1 MTKKLKFLGGV
12 RHSELD
18 KEILEPNKGA
28 LNLIPT
34 DGGKEI
40 IVTDRKGIKLL
51 SDFPNRFEFV
61 DDIVKKKKKKRSSR
75 KKQVKKPP
83 EDKMIKD
90 DEVKTK

>member
-12 RHSELD
+12 RHNELD
-18 KEILEPNKGA
+18 KEILEPKKGV
-28 LNLIPT
+28 LNLAPT

-40 IVTDRKGIKLL
+40 IVTDRKGTQLL
-51 SDFPNRFEFV
+51 SDFPSRFEFV
-61 DDIVKKKKKKRSSR
+61 DSIVRTKKKKRSI

-90 DEVKTK
+90 DEVINK